1 MPARRSD
8 PSGEG
13 THHRFV
19 RRDCAPWSTPLD
31 EVMHTLDML
40 AAQDEL
46 VPEELFEMHSA
57 QGCSVDRR
65 DVCLTEATSPR
76 YRRSFP
82 KQSSD
87 VSLTHGCAGQI
98 GRRRPTKIMSMII
111 SRAPS
116 CDCSVT
122 RSAAIYILVAGMR
135 KLAQRTRQRD
145 YFPVDESTIAIKIPV
160 STNKRIHGAS
170 GFEDAQGTRTGGGLM
185 WLGVARRF

>member
-135 KLAQRTRQRD
+135 KLAQRTRQGNF
-145 YFPVDESTIAIKIPV
+145 FPRRRERHSHKNPRVDEQTHQRGISIRGRA
-160 STNKRIHGAS
+160 R
-170 GFEDAQGTRTGGGLM
+170 DADRGPFD
-185 WLGVARRF
+185 VV